1 MRCDASVFGIHTT
14 VNGISLLVWNLN
26 AELFLNSHD
35 YLNSV
40 ETVQTKIVGE
50 MGSTRDLQDIRT
62 TDSWDILLRQTF
74 DAS

>member
-1 MRCDASVFGIHTT
+1 M
-14 VNGISLLVWNLN
+14 NGISLLVWNLN

-50 MGSTRDLQDIRT
+50 MGGTRDLKDN
-62 TDSWDILLRQTF
+62 
-74 DAS
+74 